1 MDTAAG
7 SLSCRDF
14 TNQRCPD
21 PGKAADRSIKK
32 TRTPGE
38 VNPPRKI
45 PAVTRSGMVLL
56 RYGIGIS
63 VFCHVAALIG
73 LMFAS
78 AVPFD
83 SRPAEA
89 ITVDIVTAD
98 EVPSTRAVPPLEL
111 AAEAASD
118 ASSQQASAPT
128 PQPSPEPQPDP
139 SQPTTPLPSQA
150 AAEPPGNEPVRQSP
164 AMPTQSPPEVPVASG
179 APLNMANLFG
189 MPVTLPGGSIG
200 PNFDTQAY
208 DLANLTTSDTAA
220 FRDHV
225 KSCAS
230 LPRSITP
237 ADDLRIVLRLRFRRN
252 GTLMSDPELIEAP
265 GPTVAGFA
273 KGPALRD
280 AVLKALQA
288 CQPYAMLPASKY
300 QEWKVLDVPFTPKD
314 LARG

>member
-1 MDTAAG
+1 
-7 SLSCRDF
+7 
-14 TNQRCPD
+14 
-21 PGKAADRSIKK
+21 
-32 TRTPGE
+32 
-38 VNPPRKI
+38 
-45 PAVTRSGMVLL
+45 MVLL

-63 VFCHVAALIG
+63 VICHGAALIG
-73 LMFAS
+73 LMFVS
-78 AVPFD
+78 AAPFN

-89 ITVDIVTAD
+89 ITVDIVTPD
-98 EVPSTRAVPPLEL
+98 EVPSTPAVPPPEL
-111 AAEAASD
+111 NAEAASET
-118 ASSQQASAPT
+118 SLQQASAP
-128 PQPSPEPQPDP
+128 PPSPEPPPDSYQPQT
-139 SQPTTPLPSQA
+139 SAPLPAQS
-150 AAEPPGNEPVRQSP
+150 AAETPAKEPIRQSP
-164 AMPTQSPPEVPVASG
+164 AMPAQSPSEVPVG
-179 APLNMANLFG
+179 AGAQLDMANLFG
-189 MPVTLPGGSIG
+189 MPVTLPGGAIG

-208 DLANLTTSDTAA
+208 DLAKLTTSDTAA

-230 LPRSITP
+230 LPHSITP

-252 GTLMSDPELIEAP
+252 GTLASDPELIEAP